1 MNKNFQIFKSL
12 NKVLFMIRDTFHFQE
27 KLLSSLFF
35 TSTPKGQLVLKEMFG
50 VIVWTK
56 TQRHF

>member
-1 MNKNFQIFKSL
+1 
-12 NKVLFMIRDTFHFQE
+12 MIRDTFHFQE

>member
-1 MNKNFQIFKSL
+1 M
-12 NKVLFMIRDTFHFQE
+12 LFVIRDIFQYQQ
-27 KLLSSLFF
+27 KLLCSLFF